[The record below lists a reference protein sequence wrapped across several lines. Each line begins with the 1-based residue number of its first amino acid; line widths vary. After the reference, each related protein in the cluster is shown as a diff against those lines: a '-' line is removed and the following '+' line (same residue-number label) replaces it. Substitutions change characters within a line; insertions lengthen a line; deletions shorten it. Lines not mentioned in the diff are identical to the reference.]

1 MKRRAFT
8 GRTRQAGTV
17 AVEFALV
24 AIIFFTIVFAT
35 LELARMEFL
44 LNTLEEVT
52 RRAASAAA
60 NVDYR
65 DAAAMQNVQADAVF
79 RTSSGPLALGTPVT
93 SDNVKIDYLSVSK
106 ATWDLNHMSS
116 LPACPAGNRLN
127 CMTDPNAGNCIR
139 FVRARVC
146 ASTTRPRHPGSRVS
160 SMTSSFASG
169 RRSMRSVPSAR
180 RGVGSG
186 FFRRETASHV
196 TTAIAVTNSGHLCSG
211 LSPSSGT
218 RTVSSLGSYHGAFGT

>member
-1 MKRRAFT
+1 MKRRAFK

-24 AIIFFTIVFAT
+24 AVIFFTIVFAT

-93 SDNVKIDYLSVSK
+93 SDNVKIDYLSVSR

-127 CMTDPNAGNCIR
+127 CMTDPNADNCIR

-146 ASTTRPRHPGSRVS
+146 ASMDPDGSCTTLPYQMIFP
-160 SMTSSFASG
+160 FFDLSG
-169 RRSMRSVPSAR
+169 MKLPSAETIVPA
-180 RGVGSG
+180 GTLGATSG
-186 FFRRETASHV
+186 AMPCT
-196 TTAIAVTNSGHLCSG
+196 
-211 LSPSSGT
+211 
-218 RTVSSLGSYHGAFGT
+218 

>member
-1 MKRRAFT
+1 MGGVAFK
-8 GRTRQAGTV
+8 GRTRQTGTV
-17 AVEFALV
+17 AIEFALV

-52 RRAASAAA
+52 RRTAAAAA

-65 DAAAMQNVQADAVF
+65 DATALQKVQTDAVF
-79 RTSSGPLALGTPVT
+79 RNSSGPLALGTPVT

-106 ATWDLNHMSS
+106 TTWDLNHMST

-127 CMTDPNAGNCIR
+127 CTTDPNADNCIR

-146 ASTTRPRHPGSRVS
+146 D
-160 SMTSSFASG
+160 SMDSNGNCTPLPYQMVFPFLDLSG
-169 RRSMRSVPSAR
+169 MKLPSA
-180 RGVGSG
+180 
-186 FFRRETASHV
+186 ETIVPAG
-196 TTAIAVTNSGHLCSG
+196 TLGATA
-211 LSPSSGT
+211 
-218 RTVSSLGSYHGAFGT
+218 GAMPCT

>member
-1 MKRRAFT
+1 MKQGALK
-8 GRTRQAGTV
+8 GRTRQAGSV

-24 AIIFFTIVFAT
+24 AIVFFTVVFAT

-52 RRAASAAA
+52 RRAAAAAA

-65 DAAAMQNVQADAVF
+65 DTTALQKVQMDAVF
-79 RTSSGPLALGTPVT
+79 RNSSGPLALGTPVT

-106 ATWDLNHMSS
+106 ATWDVSHMST

-127 CMTDPNAGNCIR
+127 CTTDPNADNCIR

-146 ASTTRPRHPGSRVS
+146 AS
-160 SMTSSFASG
+160 MDSG
-169 RRSMRSVPSAR
+169 GNCKTLPYQMVFPFLDLSGMELPSA
-180 RGVGSG
+180 
-186 FFRRETASHV
+186 ETIVPAG
-196 TTAIAVTNSGHLCSG
+196 TLGATA
-211 LSPSSGT
+211 
-218 RTVSSLGSYHGAFGT
+218 GAMPCT